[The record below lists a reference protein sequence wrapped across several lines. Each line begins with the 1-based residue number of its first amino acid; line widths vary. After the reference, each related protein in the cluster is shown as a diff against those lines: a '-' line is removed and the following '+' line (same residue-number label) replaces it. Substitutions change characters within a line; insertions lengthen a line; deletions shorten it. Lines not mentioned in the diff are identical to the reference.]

1 MTFSQI
7 VYTTYPMKPIDPQMF
22 SETLKQYT
30 RAKNYR
36 TTYSGEKSLE
46 QDVKT
51 LSKRNNI

>member
-1 MTFSQI
+1 
-7 VYTTYPMKPIDPQMF
+7 MKPIDPQMF